1 MGYDKYDRIELINR
15 NLRLIMEQPTDMEML
30 DPSGKVVPSKAP
42 GAQRVFT
49 DEKGRKY
56 VMVPGRKGQT
66 NTMVRKY
73 IEDTPAQ
80 APAPKPTP
88 APTPKPAPA
97 PAPAPAPTPKPTPAP
112 TPAPTPK
119 PTPAPVPPPAP
130 KPAPDETNKGWE
142 RPADLEPIQKTTSTF
157 GIDDKTI
164 NRVQDVADY
173 VTGALSFDP
182 GANIVAGVAQGLNAA
197 VDVAQ
202 GDNRSAAFRG
212 IGAGLNF
219 LGPGGK
225 ALSFVGK
232 AAKGTAAA
240 KAGTNV
246 AVNLIARKGSV
257 KAAQQAT
264 AAAAKAAT
272 SAAKANA
279 KLAAGIVPK
288 GGKMLG
294 PATPTIGGLAT
305 KAQQAAANAAAKQ
318 AAAKSAVKASKT
330 FGINTNVRGI
340 GQREIYRDPKTKAG
354 MANSFLGN
362 VFPKV
367 LGGKNSVRGLN
378 VAVPMQAAAANLDDI
393 GGTEENASRQKL
405 IRQARPGAV
414 PATDVPGLYNLSR
427 QNQQQQSRIGADA
440 LDIQQQILAR
450 RKGY

>member
-15 NLRLIMEQPTDMEML
+15 NLRLIMEQPKDMEML

-49 DEKGRKY
+49 DENGRKY
-56 VMVPGRKGQT
+56 VMVPGRQGQSKG
-66 NTMVRKY
+66 MVRKY
-73 IEDTPAQ
+73 VEDTPAPAPATKPTP

-88 APTPKPAPA
+88 TPT
-97 PAPAPAPTPKPTPAP
+97 P

-119 PTPAPVPPPAP
+119 PTPAPAPAPAPAP
-130 KPAPDETNKGWE
+130 KPTPAPTPDKTNKGWE

-173 VTGALSFDP
+173 VTGALSFVP
-182 GANIVAGVAQGLNAA
+182 GANIVAGVAQGINAA

-202 GDNRSAAFRG
+202 GDNRSAGFRG
-212 IGAGLNF
+212 LGAGLNF
-219 LGPGGK
+219 LGPAGK
-225 ALSFVGK
+225 ALTFVGK
-232 AAKGTAAA
+232 AAKGTKAA
-240 KAGTNV
+240 KAGTEV

-257 KAAQQAT
+257 EAAKRAT
-264 AAAAKAAT
+264 AAAGKAAT
-272 SAAKANA
+272 SAAKADA
-279 KLAAGIVPK
+279 KFAAGIVPK
-288 GGKMLG
+288 GSRMLG
-294 PATPTIGGLAT
+294 PGTATIGGLAT

-318 AAAKSAVKASKT
+318 AAASAATKASKT
-330 FGINTNVRGI
+330 FGINRNIRGI
-340 GQREIYRDPKTKAG
+340 GQREIYKDPKTPAG
-354 MANSFLGN
+354 LATNFVGN

-393 GGTEENASRQKL
+393 AGTEENASRQKL

-427 QNQQQQSRIGADA
+427 QNQQQQNQQQSRIGADA